1 MERSS
6 SGLRVIAI
14 IFQVLAWVFLAVGV
28 IVTVALYGVL
38 GGVIANAPSWLAGV
52 GRLIAFL
59 PIVSGILYFLFFFG
73 TSNAIRLLLQID
85 ENARTASQVL
95 TQR

>member
-14 IFQVLAWVFLAVGV
+14 IFQVLAWVFLAIGV

-38 GGVIANAPSWLAGV
+38 GGVIANAPSWLAGAT
-52 GRLIAFL
+52 RLIAFL
-59 PIVSGILYFLFFFG
+59 PIISGILYFLFFFG
-73 TSNAIRLLLQID
+73 TSNVIRLLLQID
-85 ENARTASQVL
+85 ENVRTASQVL